1 MVNFHTGNDD
11 SAVDFG
17 GSYFQTD
24 PSHDAIEYGSGSNS
38 YPPNYV
44 NSHGIIYHC
53 CIFCW
58 VLGLSPGYQ
67 FDPCMI
73 CGYMWNK

>member
-1 MVNFHTGNDD
+1 MVHFHAGNDD

-44 NSHGIIYHC
+44 MALYTTVVYSVGFWDCHQDTNLIHA
-53 CIFCW
+53 
-58 VLGLSPGYQ
+58 
-67 FDPCMI
+67 
-73 CGYMWNK
+73 